1 MSIEDKKDNKKIKD
15 IEDIKQLDNTSGILL
30 SPKSNEAIKL
40 IKTKL
45 RKTAQTIIE
54 IGELLIEAI
63 DKEPADYKKKFYDE
77 LGMSERSGQRYM
89 QIARSEVIQKLK
101 NGEPKQ
107 LDNMTMTDLLHKI
120 NEEKKPATNS
130 DEKPKIEASKRAENI
145 FNRYKN
151 EPETLEEIIMNLQD
165 MLEKQQKDI
174 VIDAQ

>member
-1 MSIEDKKDNKKIKD
+1 MSIEDNKKIKD

-63 DKEPADYKKKFYDE
+63 DNEPADYKKEFYKQ

-120 NEEKKPATNS
+120 NDKKKPATNS
-130 DEKPKIEASKRAENI
+130 DEKPRIKPSKRAESI
-145 FNRYKN
+145 YNRYKN
-151 EPETLEEIIMNLQD
+151 EPEILKEIITKLQD